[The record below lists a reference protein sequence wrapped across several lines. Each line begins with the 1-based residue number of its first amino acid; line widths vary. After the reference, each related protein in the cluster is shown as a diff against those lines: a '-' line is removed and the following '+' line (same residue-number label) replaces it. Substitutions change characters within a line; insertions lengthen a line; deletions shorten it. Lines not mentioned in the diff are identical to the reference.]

1 MKIRVK
7 RGEIYMADLDPVI
20 GSEQGSTRPVL
31 IVQNDKGN
39 EYSPT
44 TVVLPLTTKIHKSAV
59 MPTHVILKDIE
70 GLSEKSASMAEQI
83 RTIDKGRLIEYI
95 GCVPKIIMDTAIRR
109 TIKTELGI

>member
-7 RGEIYMADLDPVI
+7 RGEIYMADLDTVR
-20 GSEQGSTRPVL
+20 GSEQGGIRPVL
-31 IVQNDKGN
+31 IIQNDKGN

-95 GCVPKIIMDTAIRR
+95 GCVPKIVMDTAIRR
-109 TIKTELGI
+109 TIRTELAI

>member
-20 GSEQGSTRPVL
+20 GSEQGSIRPVL

-44 TVVLPLTTKIHKSAV
+44 TVVLPLTTKIHKSSA
-59 MPTHVILKDIE
+59 MPTHAILKDIE
-70 GLSEKSASMAEQI
+70 GLNEKSASMAEQI
-83 RTIDKGRLIEYI
+83 RTLDKGRLIEYI

-109 TIKTELGI
+109 TIRTELAI